1 MREKRVKKMKDTKVE
16 LLFLSEDD
24 MVKAGVL
31 DAKKCVD
38 TMEEVMSLLSK
49 KDYIMGGPSR
59 NQHGIMLFFPEKSD
73 IEGFPTLE

>member
-1 MREKRVKKMKDTKVE
+1 MKDTKVE

-38 TMEEVMSLLSK
+38 TMEEVMSLTPGAVHVGRATLPLNDSGAFLSLHPAK
-49 KDYIMGGPSR
+49 KTVSTDKI
-59 NQHGIMLFFPEKSD
+59 QI
-73 IEGFPTLE
+73 T